1 MQLDY
6 GNLQAGPGVCS
17 AYRILVL
24 RLVLQ
29 RSLIPLGGGST
40 PGGLEQGLQ
49 RGVTFPS
56 PLPVSM
62 SGPAGGLP
70 RPVEQRR
77 GGRGR
82 CEEGAKVLID

>member
-56 PLPVSM
+56 PLPVSI
-62 SGPAGGLP
+62 SGPAEDLPLPLEQRLGGL
-70 RPVEQRR
+70 
-77 GGRGR
+77 GL
-82 CEEGAKVLID
+82 CEKEAKVLID